1 METSKDLVKRI
12 LVNNQIRASKV
23 RVIDADGKQIGVMPL
38 EEALQL
44 AKERNLDL
52 VQVTEKVQ
60 PPVCKIIDR
69 GKYFYQLQKKEKKSK
84 KKTSQVKGIRLS
96 FRISDHDLETKTRQA
111 EKFLKKGDKI
121 KVELILRGR
130 EKALGNFAKEKLLKF
145 VENLKE
151 KIPIKIEQDIKRR
164 PGALTMII
172 TKE

>member
-1 METSKDLVKRI
+1 MVKRI

-23 RVIDADGKQIGVMPL
+23 RVIDVDGKQIGVMPL

-130 EKALGNFAKEKLLKF
+130 EKALGDFAKEKLLKF